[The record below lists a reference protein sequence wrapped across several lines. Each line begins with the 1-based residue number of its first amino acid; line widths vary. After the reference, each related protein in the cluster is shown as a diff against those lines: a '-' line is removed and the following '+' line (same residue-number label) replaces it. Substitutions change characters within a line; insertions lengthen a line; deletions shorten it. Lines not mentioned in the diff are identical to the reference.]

1 MKKFTVSLFGHRRVD
16 DIYRVDNALLPLFNE
31 LMTEHAYIEFLIGRN
46 GEFDEYVASLIRR
59 VRKAERNEW
68 CGITLVLPYTVSDIE
83 YYEGYYDSVLIP
95 SELRREHPKHAIT
108 ARNRYMVEISD
119 LVIVYAEHAGGAYDA
134 MKYAQRMGK
143 SVVKI

>member
-1 MKKFTVSLFGHRRVD
+1 MD
-16 DIYRVDNALLPLFNE
+16 DIYRLDNVLLPLFKE

-46 GEFDEYVASLIRR
+46 GEFDEYATSLIRR

-68 CGITLVLPYTVSDIE
+68 CDITLVLPYTVRDIE

-95 SELRREHPKHAIT
+95 SELCREHPKHAIT